1 MGRPLTSPA
10 RASLEPYRSRLRI
23 GARSSERALELIC
36 FAMRLIPTSI
46 LLVSLLAM
54 KAAAQSVDPSVSEM
68 RFPLER
74 FQADLSV
81 LSRKYTVPLSRA
93 QHDRMVG
100 FYKESLDSLEK
111 LPFDSMSHPGQVD
124 FLLFKNHLQHALKRL
139 SQEQIKEDEMQ
150 PILPFAQTIVKIEE
164 AWQAMETPQPQQTAT
179 TLNDLAKGI
188 QAAKHSVDKG
198 LKVDRVVAN
207 RAVLTLQRIRSS
219 INDWFN
225 FYNGYDPLFS
235 WWVSEPFKE
244 VNKALEEYTN
254 DVRDKLVG
262 IKPDDKTTIIGD
274 PIGDKALKE
283 ELEDAMIPYSPSEII
298 EIANKEFAWCEVEMK
313 KASHELGYGDDWKKA
328 LEHTKQQYVEP
339 GKQPELIRS
348 LAEEAAKF
356 VMDRDLVTVPPLAI
370 EGYRMSMMSPD
381 RQLVNPFFLG
391 GEEIQVSYPT
401 DTMTHDQKMM
411 SMRGNNRHFARATV
425 HHELIPGHHLQGY
438 MQERYRPYR
447 QLFYTPF
454 WVEGWALYWEML
466 LWDLN
471 FAKSPE
477 DKVGMLFWRM
487 HRCARII
494 FSLSFH
500 TGKMTPQQCVDF
512 LVDRVGHERD
522 NAAAEVRR
530 SFGGSYEPLYQAAY
544 MLGGLQIRSLRHELV
559 STGKMTDKQFHDA
572 ILHENSIPI
581 EMVRASLE
589 SLPLKKDQTSSWRFY
604 DKP

>member
-1 MGRPLTSPA
+1 MK
-10 RASLEPYRSRLRI
+10 
-23 GARSSERALELIC
+23 
-36 FAMRLIPTSI
+36 LIPTSI

-54 KAAAQSVDPSVSEM
+54 KASAQSMDPSVSEM
-68 RFPLER
+68 RFPIER

-81 LSRKYTVPLSRA
+81 LERKYNVPLSHK
-93 QHDRMVG
+93 QHDRMVT
-100 FYKESLDSLEK
+100 FYKEWLNTLSKE
-111 LPFDSMSHPGQVD
+111 PFESMSHPGQVD
-124 FLLFKNHLQHALKRL
+124 FLLFQNHLQHALKRM
-139 SQEQIKEDEMQ
+139 SQEQAKSAEIE
-150 PILPFAQTIVKIEE
+150 PILPFAPTIVKLEE
-164 AWQAMETPQPQQTAT
+164 AWQAMETPDPQKTAT
-179 TLNDLAKGI
+179 TVNDLVKAIHAAHQSVEKGI
-188 QAAKHSVDKG
+188 KC
-198 LKVDRVVAN
+198 DRTVAN
-207 RAVLTLQRIRSS
+207 RAVGTLQRLRRSFG
-219 INDWFN
+219 DWFA

-235 WWVSEPFKE
+235 WWVAEPYKE
-244 VNKALEEYTN
+244 ANKALDEYTN
-254 DVRDKLVG
+254 IVRDKLVG
-262 IKPDDKTTIIGD
+262 IKADDKTTIIGD

-283 ELEDAMIPYSPSEII
+283 ELEDAMIPYTPAEII
-298 EIANKEFAWCEVEMK
+298 DIANKEFAWCEAEMK

-339 GKQPELIRS
+339 GKQPELIRF

-356 VMDRDLVTVPPLAI
+356 VTERDLVTVPPLAI
-370 EGYRMSMMSPD
+370 EGYRMTMMSPE

-391 GEEIQVSYPT
+391 GVEIQVSYPT

-559 STGKMTDKQFHDA
+559 DSGKMTNKQFHDA

-581 EMVRASLE
+581 EMVRASLT
-589 SLPLKKDQTSSWRFY
+589 SQPLARNQATTWRFY
-604 DKP
+604 DRP

>member
-1 MGRPLTSPA
+1 
-10 RASLEPYRSRLRI
+10 
-23 GARSSERALELIC
+23 
-36 FAMRLIPTSI
+36 MRLIPTSI

-93 QHDRMVG
+93 QHNRMVG

-262 IKPDDKTTIIGD
+262 IKLDDKTTIIGD

-283 ELEDAMIPYSPSEII
+283 ELEDAMIPYTPSEII
-298 EIANKEFAWCEVEMK
+298 EIADKEFAWCEVEMK